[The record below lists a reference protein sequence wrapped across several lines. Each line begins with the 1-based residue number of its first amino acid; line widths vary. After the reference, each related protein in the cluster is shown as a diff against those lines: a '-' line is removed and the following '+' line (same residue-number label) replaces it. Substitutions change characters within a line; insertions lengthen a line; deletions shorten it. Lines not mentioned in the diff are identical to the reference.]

1 MNTHVFISRPNVLQN
16 YKRLTELFIKMTCIA
31 QSHSLFIFLFI
42 YLFIY
47 LLCSNLTHTHT
58 HTQVYLKWQRN
69 NAEYK
74 TQKHKKTHK
83 AKQDSE
89 NTSVLTM
96 TIELGLN

>member
-1 MNTHVFISRPNVLQN
+1 VGGRGEPLAYPAFRDRLDTEGKRYKSPIQEAKPPGGGKDSRSQ
-16 YKRLTELFIKMTCIA
+16 TCI
-31 QSHSLFIFLFI
+31 
-42 YLFIY
+42 
-47 LLCSNLTHTHT
+47 HTHT
-58 HTQVYLKWQRN
+58 HTQVYLKWQHN

-96 TIELGLN
+96 TIELGQN

>member
-1 MNTHVFISRPNVLQN
+1 MHG
-16 YKRLTELFIKMTCIA
+16 
-31 QSHSLFIFLFI
+31 
-42 YLFIY
+42 
-47 LLCSNLTHTHT
+47 HTHT